1 MKVMNLKYLV
11 MNTKISPLFYSKQF
25 YIHESLKKQWSR
37 YWKRRAK
44 IALVEVRQ
52 LQDVLQEFAKKLVL
66 LLNISDLKLIL
77 LVTKWVFS
85 GI

>member
-1 MKVMNLKYLV
+1 MILGAL
-11 MNTKISPLFYSKQF
+11 
-25 YIHESLKKQWSR
+25 
-37 YWKRRAK
+37 RAK
-44 IALVEVRQ
+44 IALGRVRQ

-77 LVTKWVFS
+77 FVLKWVFS